1 MINDFFRTLVMYS
14 LCITNPTVFIFVK
27 DMVDKDTII
36 LLEISYFLK
45 QVYNRPAALR

>member
-36 LLEISYFLK
+36 LLEISYFPK
-45 QVYNRPAALR
+45 QVYNLPAALR